1 MLSGCKKESY
11 LIVNGSIDK
20 KLGKVEGKYGK
31 FSGEKNF
38 SLKFLKDEV
47 IFSMDSKNES
57 GEINISFVNDSGEE
71 LFSFKNPNSVTKT
84 LTISKEK
91 KYTIKITGKDHK
103 GGFKV
108 SWN

>member
-47 IFSMDSKNES
+47 VFSMDSKNER
-57 GEINISFVNDSGEE
+57 
-71 LFSFKNPNSVTKT
+71 
-84 LTISKEK
+84 
-91 KYTIKITGKDHK
+91 KDEMREVVQK
-103 GGFKV
+103 FAV
-108 SWN
+108 R

>member
-20 KLGKVEGKYGK
+20 KLGKVEGEYGK

-47 IFSMDSKNES
+47 VFSLDSKNEN
-57 GEINISFVNDSGEE
+57 GEINISFINDSGEE
-71 LFSFKNPNSVTKT
+71 LFSFKNPDSVTKT
-84 LTISKEK
+84 LTINKEK
-91 KYTIKITGKDHK
+91 KYIIKITGKDHR
-103 GGFKV
+103 GSFKV